1 MQSQLKE
8 LEQSALLDIQNATSF
23 DSLEEVYKMYLGK
36 DGKLNG
42 ILKALKDLSVEE
54 KKIVG
59 PLANTLRVQIEEANQ
74 IKKAALEELEIEKQ
88 IENGWIDT
96 SLPGKKQHLAHQIG
110 SLSPFAQFSRKS
122 VEIFKNLGF
131 EIWDGHHIVTD
142 FENFESLNFPEDHP
156 AREMQDTFYA
166 EGDYILRTHTSAMQ
180 NEILSTKEFP
190 IRAIVPGK
198 CFRHEATDARH
209 EAIFLQLEGIVVGK
223 GIAVS
228 DLIGTLKYFLDAMF
242 EGDVKTRIRPGYFPF
257 VEPGLELEIDCRVCR
272 GAGCKL
278 CKGLGFIEVMPCG
291 MIHPNV
297 LKHAGIDP
305 TEYSGFAFGFGISRL
320 AQLKYGIADTRMMFS
335 ADPRFLAQF
344 RG

>member
-8 LEQSALLDIQNATSF
+8 LEQLALLDIQQATSF
-23 DSLEEVYKMYLGK
+23 EVLEEVYKAYLGK
-36 DGKLNG
+36 DGKLNA
-42 ILKALKDLSVEE
+42 ILKSLKDLPVEE

-59 PLANTLRVQIEEANQ
+59 PLANTLRVQIEEAHNVQ
-74 IKKAALEELEIEKQ
+74 KAALEEREIEKN
-88 IENGWIDT
+88 IEQGWIDV
-96 SLPGKKQHLAHQIG
+96 SLPGKKITKVQEGA
-110 SLSPFAQFSRKS
+110 LSPFLQFSRQS
-122 VEIFKNLGF
+122 VDIFKNLGF
-131 EIWDGHHIVTD
+131 EVWEGNHIVTD
-142 FENFESLNFPEDHP
+142 YENFEALNFPEDHP
-156 AREMQDTFYA
+156 AREMQDTFYV
-166 EGDYILRTHTSAMQ
+166 EGDYILRTHTSSMQ
-180 NEILSTKEFP
+180 NTILKTKDFP

-209 EAIFLQLEGIVVGK
+209 EAIFLQLEGLVVGK

-228 DLIGTLKYFLDAMF
+228 DLIGTLKHFLDAVF

-320 AQLKYGIADTRMMFS
+320 AQLKYGIADTRMMYS
-335 ADPRFLAQF
+335 ADPRYLSQF
-344 RG
+344 RK

>member
-1 MQSQLKE
+1 MQSLLKE
-8 LEQSALLDIQNATSF
+8 LELSALLDIQNTSSF
-23 DSLEEVYKMYLGK
+23 ENLEEIYKYYLGK
-36 DGKLNG
+36 EGKLNG
-42 ILKALKDLSVEE
+42 ILKSLKDLSVEE

-59 PLANTLRVQIEEANQ
+59 PLANTLRIKIEEAHSV
-74 IKKAALEELEIEKQ
+74 KKAVLEELEIEKQ
-88 IENGWIDT
+88 IENGWMDT
-96 SLPGKKQHLAHQIG
+96 SLPGKKHQMKQHG
-110 SLSPFAQFSRKS
+110 SLSPFAQFSRDS

-131 EIWDGHHIVTD
+131 QLWDGNHIVTD

-156 AREMQDTFYA
+156 AREMQDTFYV
-166 EGDYILRTHTSAMQ
+166 EGGSVLRTHTSSMQ
-180 NEILSTKEFP
+180 NAILSTKDFP

-228 DLIGTLKYFLDAMF
+228 DLIGTLKHFLDAVF

-272 GAGCKL
+272 GTGCKL

-297 LKHAGIDP
+297 LKHAGIDSN
-305 TEYSGFAFGFGISRL
+305 EYSGFAFGFGISRL
-320 AQLKYGIADTRMMFS
+320 AQLKYGIADTRMMYS
-335 ADPRFLAQF
+335 TDPRFMSQF
-344 RG
+344 RR